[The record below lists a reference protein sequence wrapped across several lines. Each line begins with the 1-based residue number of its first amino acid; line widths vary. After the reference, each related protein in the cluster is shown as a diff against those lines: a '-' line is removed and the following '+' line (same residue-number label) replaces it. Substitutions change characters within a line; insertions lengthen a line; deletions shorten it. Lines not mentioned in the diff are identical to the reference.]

1 MPSMPVFK
9 VIYLAMHYLAAVAL
23 FNAVRK
29 LQTGSQRL
37 VYLRFLIHTRELLNN
52 TGSQSVSS
60 SEIPE
65 IETKKL
71 FRALHRLRRFS
82 VAQAW
87 VLLYSYFMS
96 VLRRSYNFIKNI
108 YVHCIHSDL
117 FSINAYGLRC

>member
-1 MPSMPVFK
+1 M
-9 VIYLAMHYLAAVAL
+9 
-23 FNAVRK
+23 
-29 LQTGSQRL
+29 
-37 VYLRFLIHTRELLNN
+37 YLRFLIHTRELLNN

-71 FRALHRLRRFS
+71 FRALHSLRRFS
-82 VAQAW
+82 VTQAW